1 MTNGEQPA
9 GARARN
15 GILISWDTH
24 GSGIGYLISHGVALG
39 NVTAHDRQEP
49 NCPAVDMVWCGF
61 QGGWKKAAE
70 ETTDVVVNDTLTQA
84 ISNVENVDK
93 IKWKGSGLGSEWDDL
108 KGSGIAESSIVGL
121 LFWCGWK
128 ITSKEVKVW

>member
-1 MTNGEQPA
+1 MLPLMTGKSQ
-9 GARARN
+9 
-15 GILISWDTH
+15 T
-24 GSGIGYLISHGVALG
+24 ALQW
-39 NVTAHDRQEP
+39 T
-49 NCPAVDMVWCGF
+49 WCGF
-61 QGGWKKAAE
+61 QGGRKKAAE

-108 KGSGIAESSIVGL
+108 KGSGIAASSIVGL

-128 ITSKEVKVW
+128 ITSKEVKVWRCLSYKYCHLNASYKNKL